1 MLRAYRREDCRLV
14 PTELDLTPHSIPA
27 DAAGAL
33 WGWQE
38 HHAPAPRHGHVRSPD
53 RLDYAC
59 RSGVFIP
66 RRYRALNRLRARHR
80 LLVVLGVVLGG
91 LVPMMGRMQ
100 SVRVRDVGVMPGL
113 LVIAG
118 FIVLGG
124 FAMMVGSA
132 LVVIGGGLVMLAT
145 LVRLCA
151 HGAVLLFGCA
161 DGEETAT
168 EV

>member
-1 MLRAYRREDCRLV
+1 M
-14 PTELDLTPHSIPA
+14 PA
-27 DAAGAL
+27 D
-33 WGWQE
+33 Q
-38 HHAPAPRHGHVRSPD
+38 
-53 RLDYAC
+53 AC
-59 RSGVFIP
+59 SFREG
-66 RRYRALNRLRARHR
+66 RALNRLRARHR

-124 FAMMVGSA
+124 FAMMVGGA

-145 LVRLCA
+145 LVRLRA
-151 HGAVLLFGCA
+151 HGAVLLFGCT
-161 DGEETAT
+161 DGRKTAT